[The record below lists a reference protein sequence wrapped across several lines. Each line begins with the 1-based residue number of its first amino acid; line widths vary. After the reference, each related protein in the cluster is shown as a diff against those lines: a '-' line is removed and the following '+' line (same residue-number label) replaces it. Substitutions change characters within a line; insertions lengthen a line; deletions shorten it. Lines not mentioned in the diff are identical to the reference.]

1 MLITDLLA
9 EKRVDMSRFILV
21 KNGERMMA
29 MSNIRNAA
37 KQYCNADDIMMIV
50 DGDDQLVGRQVFK
63 LFNAVLH
70 KEKVWFAY
78 SNFIDSNKKVGFSRE
93 IPLSTVE
100 IRKVRSQLFV
110 TSHLRAFYAAL
121 FLKIQ

>member
-1 MLITDLLA
+1 
-9 EKRVDMSRFILV
+9 
-21 KNGERMMA
+21 MMA
-29 MSNIRNAA
+29 MSNIRNTA
-37 KQYCNADDIMMIV
+37 KKYCNADDIMMIV

-63 LFNAVLH
+63 LFNTVLH

-78 SNFIDSNKKVGFSRE
+78 SNFIDSNKKVGFSRS
-93 IPLSTVE
+93 IPLSAVE

-110 TSHLRAFYAAL
+110 TSHLRAFYVAL